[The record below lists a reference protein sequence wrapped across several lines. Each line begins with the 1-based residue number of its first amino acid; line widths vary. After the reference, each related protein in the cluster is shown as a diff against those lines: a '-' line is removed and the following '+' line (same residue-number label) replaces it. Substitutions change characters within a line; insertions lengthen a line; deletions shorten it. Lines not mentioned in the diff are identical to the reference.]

1 MAPLQRRPK
10 TQGSCNRCW
19 QIHGSLLIIS
29 GWKEKL
35 RFGGQGDRE
44 KISNI
49 KFTILTFFF
58 FFLLFRA
65 TPVAYVEVPTLGV

>member
-1 MAPLQRRPK
+1 MAPLQRPK
-10 TQGSCNRCW
+10 TQGSCNRFW

-58 FFLLFRA
+58 FLLFRA